1 MSCFSLQNSQK
12 KRIKEG
18 SMTKEYVGKWYCTVL
33 HIRTCIENWV
43 RHYIEDYE
51 TAERI
56 ATEYIYKQLYDHS
69 KSPYLWNYERF
80 TEWYES
86 KTNNRICEYCGQS
99 EDDLIAFC
107 EHVNRYRYQKGQ
119 AFVTSR
125 RVCFMRDYKDEDFR
139 YSFASQFMKLGE
151 DRDSEIR
158 TILIPAIESKL
169 LDADFETSFMD
180 ELLYLPAPYNPDN
193 CVLACYWC
201 NNAKT
206 DAFTD
211 KEFKPIG
218 DIIGKT
224 IKSII
229 NDQGSTL

>member
-1 MSCFSLQNSQK
+1 MA
-12 KRIKEG
+12 
-18 SMTKEYVGKWYCTVL
+18 KEYYNKWYSTVI
-33 HIRTCIENWV
+33 HTRSCIKNWV
-43 RHYIEDYE
+43 RYYIEDEE

-56 ATEYIYKQLYDHS
+56 ATEHIYKKLYDYS
-69 KSPYLWNYERF
+69 NSPYLWGYDRF
-80 TEWYES
+80 AEWYES
-86 KTNNRICEYCGQS
+86 KGDNRKCEYCGLSENDSKVFYDHVQS
-99 EDDLIAFC
+99 
-107 EHVNRYRYQKGQ
+107 YRYQRGQ
-119 AFVTSR
+119 TLEIDR
-125 RVCFMRDYKDEDFR
+125 RVCYMRDFKDEDFR

-158 TILIPAIESKL
+158 TILIPAIERKL
-169 LDADFETSFMD
+169 IDSDFETSFMD

-218 DIIGKT
+218 DLIGKT

-229 NDQGSTL
+229 NDQGSTE